1 MGLRSN
7 DPSTDIHKRRR
18 VMAFVALATMAIT
31 VVITLAGLAL
41 HPYVILV
48 SSAAIALIVAGV
60 VLIITTR
67 GATRVLGIAIV
78 VAGIVAWV
86 WMLVD
91 GDAIKFMIVLAAGAA
106 IATVSALLAL
116 RPRPYRPPAQEART
130 PRKPFILMNQRSG
143 GGKVTKFELDD
154 KARAAGAEVAY
165 LEPDTDVEA
174 ALREAIADGADLL
187 GAAGGDGTQA
197 LVAQIAVEHDLPIVC
212 IPAGT
217 RNHFAL
223 DLGLDRKDP
232 SRALDALGEDGEE
245 ILIDLGWAEDRAFVN
260 NVSLGAYAEIVA
272 RPEYR
277 DAKFTTVM
285 TVLPEVTDPS
295 ARSGFIVEAD
305 GEPRI
310 EDPQLVQVANNPYA
324 GADEPA
330 PAGTRPRLD
339 TGELGVDIVAYT
351 NTTQLGDLVAQALAG
366 TTIRSKAYHSWTG
379 PRVRISSR
387 DGVVRA
393 GVDGEAVEFQSPL
406 EISIAPATLRV
417 RVPKERP
424 GPKVGW
430 PRLHRRIVIRL
441 WDIMLGRRDAADAIE
456 DASPS
461 AVG

>member
-1 MGLRSN
+1 
-7 DPSTDIHKRRR
+7 
-18 VMAFVALATMAIT
+18 MAFGSLLTVATTL
-31 VVITLAGLAL
+31 VITLVGLAI

-48 SSAAIALIVAGV
+48 TAAAVALVVAGV
-60 VLIITTR
+60 VLVLTTSGTTR
-67 GATRVLGIAIV
+67 
-78 VAGIVAWV
+78 VAGFA
-86 WMLVD
+86 
-91 GDAIKFMIVLAAGAA
+91 IVLAGVVTWIWILVDADAINYVVALAVGAA
-106 IATVSALLAL
+106 IATALALLAL
-116 RPRPYRPPAQEART
+116 RPRPYRPPPQDRPT
-130 PRKPFILMNQRSG
+130 PRKPFILMNERSG
-143 GGKVTKFELDD
+143 GGKVTKFDLDER
-154 KARAAGAEVAY
+154 ARAAGAEVAY
-165 LEPDTDVEA
+165 IEEGTDPEA
-174 ALREAIADGADLL
+174 ALRRAVDDGADLL

-197 LVAQIAVEHDLPIVC
+197 LVAKVAVEHDLPIVC

-232 SRALDALGEDGEE
+232 SLALEALGDDGEE

-295 ARSGFIVEAD
+295 ARSGFVVEAD
-305 GEPRI
+305 GQPRI
-310 EDPQLVQVANNPYA
+310 EDPQLVQIANNPYA
-324 GADEPA
+324 GPDDPA

-339 TGELGVDIVAYT
+339 SGELGVDVVAYT

-366 TTIRSKAYHSWTG
+366 TTIRSEAYHSWTG
-379 PRVRISSR
+379 PRVRISAR

-393 GVDGEAVEFQSPL
+393 GVDGEAVEFPSPL
-406 EISIAPATLRV
+406 EISIAPASLRV
-417 RVPKERP
+417 RVPKDRP

-430 PRLHRRIVIRL
+430 PRLHRRIVVRL
-441 WDIMLGRRDAADAIE
+441 WDIMLGRRDAGVRRQAR
-456 DASPS
+456 PS

>member
-1 MGLRSN
+1 MDPGSN
-7 DPSTDIHKRRR
+7 DPSSSIHLRRR
-18 VMAFVALATMAIT
+18 VMAFVALATMAVT

-41 HPYVILV
+41 HPYVVLI
-48 SSAAIALIVAGV
+48 SSAAVALIVAGV
-60 VLIITTR
+60 ILVVTTR
-67 GATRVLGIAIV
+67 GTRRVLGIAIV
-78 VAGIVAWV
+78 VAGIVAWL
-86 WMLVD
+86 WILVD
-91 GDAIKFMIVLAAGAA
+91 GGAITFVIVLAAGAT
-106 IATVSALLAL
+106 IATVFALLAL
-116 RPRPYRPPAQEART
+116 RPRPYRPPAREASI

-143 GGKVTKFELDD
+143 GGKVGKFDLDE
-154 KARAAGAEVAY
+154 KARAAGAEVGY
-165 LEPDTDVEA
+165 LEPDTDAEA
-174 ALREAIADGADLL
+174 ALRQAVDEGADLL

-197 LVAQIAVEHDLPIVC
+197 LVARIAVEHDLPIVC

-232 SRALDALGEDGEE
+232 SRALDALGDEGEE

-277 DAKFTTVM
+277 DAKFSTIM
-285 TVLPEVTDPS
+285 TVLPEVTEPS
-295 ARSGFIVEAD
+295 SRSGYVVDAD

-324 GADEPA
+324 GPDDPA

-339 TGELGVDIVAYT
+339 TGELGVDVVAYK
-351 NTTQLGDLVAQALAG
+351 NATQLGDLVAQALAG

-379 PRVRISSR
+379 PSVRISAE

-393 GVDGEAVEFQSPL
+393 GIDGEAVDFPSPL
-406 EISIAPATLRV
+406 EISIAPASLRV

-430 PRLHRRIVIRL
+430 PRLHRRIVVRL
-441 WDIMLGRRDAADAIE
+441 WGVMLGRRDAGVLE
-456 DASPS
+456 DAPS
-461 AVG
+461 AGG

>member
-7 DPSTDIHKRRR
+7 DPSANIHMRRR
-18 VMAFVALATMAIT
+18 VMAFVALATMVTTAL
-31 VVITLAGLAL
+31 ITLAGLAI
-41 HPYVILV
+41 HPYVILI
-48 SSAAIALIVAGV
+48 SSAAIALVVAGV
-60 VLIITTR
+60 VLIITKP
-67 GATRVLGIAIV
+67 GATRVLGSAIV
-78 VAGIVAWV
+78 VAGILAWV
-86 WMLVD
+86 WILVD
-91 GDAIKFMIVLAAGAA
+91 GDAINLMIVLAAGAA
-106 IATVSALLAL
+106 IATVFALLAL
-116 RPRPYRPPAQEART
+116 RPRPYRPPAQEAPT

-143 GGKVTKFELDD
+143 GGKVGKFDLDE
-154 KARAAGAEVAY
+154 KARAAGAEVGY
-165 LEPDTDVEA
+165 LEPDTDAEA
-174 ALREAIADGADLL
+174 ALRRAVDDGADLL

-197 LVAQIAVEHDLPIVC
+197 LVAQIAIEHDLPIVC

-232 SRALDALGEDGEE
+232 SRALDALGDAGEE
-245 ILIDLGWAEDRAFVN
+245 ILIDLGWAQDRAFVN

-277 DAKFTTVM
+277 DAKFSTVM
-285 TVLPEVTDPS
+285 TVLPEVTEPS

-310 EDPQLVQVANNPYA
+310 EDPQLVQIANNPYA
-324 GADEPA
+324 GPDDPA

-339 TGELGVDIVAYT
+339 TGELGVDVVAYK

-379 PRVRISSR
+379 SRVRVSAP

-393 GVDGEAVEFQSPL
+393 GVDGEAVEFPSPL
-406 EISIAPATLRV
+406 EISIAPASLRV

-430 PRLHRRIVIRL
+430 PRLHRRIVVRL
-441 WDIMLGRRDAADAIE
+441 WEIMLGRRDAGVLDDAP
-456 DASPS
+456 PS